1 MNTFMNNLENKTNYT
16 LTANGALVHKSTMSK
31 VYDLFAFGGAYRN
44 RSEEDCIVL
53 FKEALLE
60 NECLAMKCLFYLR
73 DIRGGQGERRFF
85 RTCFRWLANTYGET
99 ARRNLINVS
108 EYGRW
113 DDLIYSCVDTLLEK
127 DMLKIVK
134 HQLALDI
141 QCKTPSLLAKWLPSL
156 NASSKETK
164 RVANIIRDS
173 LGMTSKQYRKT
184 LSELRS
190 RINIVERLMSQNRWE
205 EIEFDK
211 IPSKAGLIY
220 KNAFARRD
228 IISKKYENFMRNAD
242 TKVNAETL
250 YPYDIVRKA
259 LNLYRSNLNDIE
271 RVAIQKYWDNQ
282 KDYFGGKSCSIMP
295 VVDTSGSMTWSYSGN
310 VKPID
315 VAISLGLY
323 CAERNRGDF
332 AGKYISFSSRPQLI
346 EITGVDF
353 VDKVKRIY
361 STNLCADTD
370 LEATFDLL
378 LSVAKKSKPEDIP
391 ETLAVISDMQINS
404 GCVGIRSNG
413 DVLTLMETIREEW
426 RAAGIKMPKLVYW
439 NVNASSNTILDLG
452 PDVSYVSGCSPIIFE
467 MVMSGKT
474 GLDIMLDKLGSDRY
488 RQVG

>member
-1 MNTFMNNLENKTNYT
+1 MNTFMNNLEKDFNYT
-16 LTANGALVHKSTMSK
+16 LTDNLALAHKSTMSK

-44 RSEEDCIVL
+44 RSEEDCIVF
-53 FKEALLE
+53 FKDALLE
-60 NECLAMKCLFYLR
+60 NESLAMKCLFYLR

-99 ARRNLINVS
+99 ARRNLVNVS

-134 HQLALDI
+134 HQLALDV

-164 RVANIIRDS
+164 RVANIIRDF

-228 IISKKYENFMRNAD
+228 IISKRYENFMRSAD

-259 LNLYRSNLNDIE
+259 LSLYRSNLNDIE
-271 RVAIQKYWDNQ
+271 RVAVQKYWDNQ
-282 KDYFGGKSCSIMP
+282 KDYFGGKPCSIMP

-346 EITGVDF
+346 ETTGVDI
-353 VDKVKRIY
+353 VDKVERIY
-361 STNLCADTD
+361 RTNLCSDTN

-378 LSVAKKSKPEDIP
+378 LSVAKRSKPEDIVK
-391 ETLAVISDMQINS
+391 TLLIISDMQINA
-404 GCVGIRSNG
+404 GCIGIRSNG
-413 DVLTLMETIREEW
+413 DVLTLMETIREKW

-452 PDVSYVSGCSPIIFE
+452 PDVSCVSGCSPIIFE

-474 GLDIMLDKLGSDRY
+474 GLDIMLDKLNSDRY
-488 RQVG
+488 KQVN